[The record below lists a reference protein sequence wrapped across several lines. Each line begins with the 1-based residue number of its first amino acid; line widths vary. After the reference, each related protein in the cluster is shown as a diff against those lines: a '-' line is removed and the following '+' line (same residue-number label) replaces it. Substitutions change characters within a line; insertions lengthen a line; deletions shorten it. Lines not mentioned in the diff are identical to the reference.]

1 MSRNENKSATFL
13 RTQSYIANGMTSP
26 DFKSSKKDGFKNL
39 VKNNYNKK
47 ESNKSK
53 AKRSKSKNYINDVKK
68 QKKEN
73 KTFFNKKSQKQLL
86 KKYINDKLDE
96 KTEIINNKNNTH
108 SRNNAYIYNTRT
120 EKFKNINENYLYSKT
135 QHLKIKNGKE
145 KVYSKGKENDK
156 NSYNIRN
163 KKKYNNNGSMIS
175 NHDYEKSNGFHRS
188 SIYTNKS
195 NDEYFK
201 KTKIEKR
208 DSKFDLANIVNQT
221 KLGIMTTRAKM
232 SRTRNKNFR
241 KDIDSIYSMTYRS
254 KIKANNS
261 KVFTTLKKEKNF
273 VNKILTKEN
282 DDYLDI
288 KNHKNKNK
296 LLNKLKQ
303 FTKREKTNF
312 EDKSK
317 IQRGLLTVKNL
328 INKKVLNFSPKVTSI
343 NNNINTQKNIFHY
356 SYSNY
361 NQYNNNTLN
370 KFKSKTKSK
379 YKDYS
384 PVLTEYN
391 KNKIKNES
399 ATDLFKIKMSKSLSN
414 IINSI
419 RDERQ
424 TSKFIKDLNKNKK
437 SGKEH
442 LKFSFS
448 QNKDDDLNDEF
459 YSPNKNKIKMIQ
471 FKEAKKLSNNKKI
484 NYFIKKNI
492 SSDNFKIGSGNRK
505 YKNNYIAIN
514 KKINNFINSYNE
526 RNLFVMPVNKAI
538 NE

>member
-1 MSRNENKSATFL
+1 MIFI
-13 RTQSYIANGMTSP
+13 Y
-26 DFKSSKKDGFKNL
+26 DKN
-39 VKNNYNKK
+39 
-47 ESNKSK
+47 
-53 AKRSKSKNYINDVKK
+53 
-68 QKKEN
+68 
-73 KTFFNKKSQKQLL
+73 
-86 KKYINDKLDE
+86 
-96 KTEIINNKNNTH
+96 NNKNNTH

-145 KVYSKGKENDK
+145 KVYSKGKENDI

-188 SIYTNKS
+188 SIYKNKS

-208 DSKFDLANIVNQT
+208 DSKFDLASIVNQT

-505 YKNNYIAIN
+505 YKNNYNAIN

>member
-135 QHLKIKNGKE
+135 QYLKIKNGKE

-208 DSKFDLANIVNQT
+208 DSKFDLASIVNQT

-505 YKNNYIAIN
+505 YKNNYNAIN

>member
-1 MSRNENKSATFL
+1 MSRNENKSTTFL

-135 QHLKIKNGKE
+135 QYLKIKNGKE

-208 DSKFDLANIVNQT
+208 DSKFDLASIVNQT

-505 YKNNYIAIN
+505 YKNNYNAIN

>member
-1 MSRNENKSATFL
+1 MSRNENKSTTFL

-53 AKRSKSKNYINDVKK
+53 AKRSKSKNYINGVKK

-135 QHLKIKNGKE
+135 QHLKIINGKE

-208 DSKFDLANIVNQT
+208 DSKFDLASIVNQT
-221 KLGIMTTRAKM
+221 KLGIMKTRAKM

-273 VNKILTKEN
+273 VIKILTKEN

-343 NNNINTQKNIFHY
+343 NNNINTPKNIFHY

-424 TSKFIKDLNKNKK
+424 TNKFIKDLNKNKK

-492 SSDNFKIGSGNRK
+492 SSDNFKIGSGNR
-505 YKNNYIAIN
+505 
-514 KKINNFINSYNE
+514 
-526 RNLFVMPVNKAI
+526 
-538 NE
+538 